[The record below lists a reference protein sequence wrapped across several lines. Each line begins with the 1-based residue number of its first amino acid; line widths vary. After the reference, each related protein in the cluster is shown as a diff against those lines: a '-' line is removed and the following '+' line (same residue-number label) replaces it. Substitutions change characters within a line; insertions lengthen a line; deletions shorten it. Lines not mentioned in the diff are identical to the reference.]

1 MSAFWG
7 WLFNTPVW
15 IQTPLVVVFL
25 VVLSG
30 ALAFVVMKV
39 MAVVIPPSA
48 QEREMTTRDDQ
59 SEEPDEHD

>member
-39 MAVVIPPSA
+39 MAVVIPLSA